1 MVKPPM
7 TLVSIFCRDRETA
20 NVRTLAK
27 ATKPVTSMSRLEAT
41 LRPSRIYMATLARDR
56 IRLWAAFS
64 RWDFS
69 SPPRSSFVT
78 MRMMRMP
85 MTSTR
90 TAWST
95 LSSALVPRVV
105 KKSFSMENNS
115 FSVTIE

>member
-20 NVRTLAK
+20 KVRTLAK
-27 ATKPVTSMSRLEAT
+27 ATMPVTSMSRLEAT

-85 MTSTR
+85 ITSTR

-95 LSSALVPRVV
+95 LSSAPVPRVV

-115 FSVTIE
+115 FGVTIE